1 MRTREIRACYDR
13 DSITVYQAYAPEIGV
28 PAARHGTFVPPFSR
42 SRMTWIKPSFLWL
55 MARSDWARK
64 PGQETILAVRIGRAG
79 WEEALGLAVPTD
91 PDRRV
96 FRSSEDWRRRFAEA
110 VVHVQWDPERSLDGR
125 KLEARSIQIGLSRHI
140 VDRYVDD
147 WVLGIEDLTPLARK
161 IQGLRKAGRM
171 PQARAL
177 LPKERPYPLPPALTD
192 RLGASEEPTTARRA

>member
-1 MRTREIRACYDR
+1 MRTREIRARYDR

-42 SRMTWIKPSFLWL
+42 NRMTWIKPSFLWL

-64 PGQETILAVRIGRAG
+64 PGQETILAVRISRAG

-96 FRSSEDWRRRFAEA
+96 FPSSEDWRRRFAES
-110 VVHVQWDPERSLDGR
+110 VVHVQWDPERSLHGR
-125 KLEARSIQIGLSRHI
+125 KLEGRSIQIGLSRHI

-147 WVLGIEDLTPLARK
+147 WILGIEDITPLVRK
-161 IQGLRKAGRM
+161 IQGLRKAGRT
-171 PQARAL
+171 PQARDL
-177 LPKERPYPLPPALTD
+177 LPKERSYPLTPALAAS
-192 RLGASEEPTTARRA
+192 LGASQEPTTAHRT

>member
-13 DSITVYQAYAPEIGV
+13 DSITVYQAYAPEIGG

-42 SRMTWIKPSFLWL
+42 HRMTWIKPSFLWL

-64 PGQETILAVRIGRAG
+64 PGQETILAVRISRTG

-96 FRSSEDWRRRFAEA
+96 FRSTDEWRRRFARA
-110 VVHVQWDPERSLDGR
+110 LVHVQWDPERVLDGR
-125 KLEARSIQIGLSRHI
+125 KLEARSIQIGLSRYI

-147 WVLGIEDLTPLARK
+147 WILGIEDRTPLVRK
-161 IQGLRKAGRM
+161 VHALRQAGRT

-177 LPKERPYPLPPALTD
+177 LPEEHPYPLSPTLAAH
-192 RLGASEEPTTARRA
+192 LGAS